1 MRSIL
6 CAAMHSNHIHLQVL
20 NQPTPICV
28 SLQKVG
34 GILFLSVHSTVS
46 NIETSLLYDD
56 QVTYNIH
63 GAQIT
68 QGICRK
74 IITRYAFY
82 FWHFYIICIF
92 ISFLHWLID
101 NCKFIKHCELQALH
115 SLFCE
120 YFSMHVLFFRLQVN
134 NTHLD
139 KTRSLQVAC
148 RRVIVS

>member
-1 MRSIL
+1 MCCYAFQSYSLASIESTHPYL
-6 CAAMHSNHIHLQVL
+6 CQSAKSRWYTFPLGAQHSV
-20 NQPTPICV
+20 
-28 SLQKVG
+28 KYKK
-34 GILFLSVHSTVS
+34 
-46 NIETSLLYDD
+46 SLLYDG
-56 QVTYNIH
+56 QVTYDMQ

-74 IITRYAFY
+74 IIIRYAFC

-92 ISFLHWLID
+92 LSFLHWLID
-101 NCKFIKHCELQALH
+101 NCEFIKHCELQALH